1 MNTPSSIAAPRRLLL
16 VDDDPRNLK
25 LLQARLSHLGHEL
38 VCATDG
44 RTAIDAFETTTPD
57 LVLLDLVL
65 PGLGGLEV
73 LEHIRKSE
81 AGRHV
86 PVILVTAHS
95 EREHRL
101 RGLQA
106 GADEFLEK
114 PIDGPILLARV
125 KTLLALKES
134 RDELQ
139 ASRDSLDARNQTLE
153 NLRREQRQLTQF
165 VVHDL
170 KSPLSA
176 ICGNLEWVLAELN
189 GISPAVQEA
198 LADANTASIRLS
210 AMIEDLLMISQLE
223 QSALGLEREQFLVTE
238 LLEVVVA
245 NHARRAA
252 MQGVTL
258 LSPASLP
265 CKVWADRALV
275 RRVFENILDNSLRY
289 TPAGGRVEVSVR
301 ANGGVELLFANDGPR
316 IPPADQR
323 RVFEKFA
330 RGHDERPTAGNAGL
344 GLYFCKCAV
353 EANGGQI
360 NLVDCVGWPTCFR
373 IQLPAV
379 A

>member
-1 MNTPSSIAAPRRLLL
+1 MNASSNVSTRRLLL
-16 VDDDPRNLK
+16 VDDDARNLK
-25 LLQARLSHLGHEL
+25 LLQARLAHLGHQL

-44 RTAIDAFETTTPD
+44 QMAIEAFEAATPD
-57 LVLLDLVL
+57 LVLLDLVM

-73 LEHIRKSE
+73 LERIRKSE

-139 ASRDSLDARNQTLE
+139 ASRDSLDSRNQALE
-153 NLRREQRQLTQF
+153 KLRREQRQLIQF

-176 ICGNLEWVLAELN
+176 ICGNLEWVLTGLADVSPELVE
-189 GISPAVQEA
+189 AVS
-198 LADANTASIRLS
+198 DANTASIRLS
-210 AMIEDLLMISQLE
+210 AMIEDLLMISELE
-223 QSALGLEREQFLVTE
+223 QSATSVERELFVVTE
-238 LLEVVVA
+238 LLKSVVA
-245 NHARRAA
+245 AHAHRAEL
-252 MQGVTL
+252 QGIAL
-258 LSPASLP
+258 LPPPPLP

-289 TPAGGRVEVSVR
+289 TPAGGHVEISASAKDGVEV
-301 ANGGVELLFANDGPR
+301 LFANDGPR
-316 IPPADQR
+316 IALQDQSR
-323 RVFEKFA
+323 IFEKFA
-330 RGHDERPTAGNAGL
+330 RGHDERPMAGNAGL

-353 EANGGQI
+353 EANGGHI
-360 NLVDCVGWPTCFR
+360 NLVDSTKWSTCFR
-373 IQLPAV
+373 IQLPATS
-379 A
+379 